1 MKANKSFAAIIL
13 AAGQGRR
20 MKSDRPKAM
29 HEIAGQAMLGHVMQT
44 AQAAGVGHIIVV
56 TAPKQDDVRT
66 LAIHLDAKAQ
76 CATQT
81 EPLGTGDAVRAA
93 LPLLKGLGKSGRVV
107 VMFGDTPLIPP
118 SVIDALLTAKA
129 PLAVLGF
136 TPDDTAAYGRIV
148 LENSQ
153 PIVIIEHKDATADQR
168 KIKLCNGG
176 AMAIDAVLL
185 PDLLEQLSND
195 NAQGEYYL
203 PDLVQLA
210 VAAGHSTALVKSTSE
225 NVMGVDSQA
234 ALAQAEEI
242 YQNRLRQK
250 FMDAGVT
257 LIAPETIYFSHD
269 TQIEKNVII
278 EPHCFFGTNVS
289 IASGARIKSF
299 SHIDNAIIGRN
310 AQIGP
315 YARLRPGTVLEADV
329 KIGNFVETK
338 QAHIEMGAKVN
349 HLSYIGDAHIGA
361 KANIGAGVI
370 TCNYDGFNKHK
381 TEIGVEVFVGSNTS
395 LIAPIKI
402 ADGAYIGSS
411 SALSERCRKRCFGCY
426 PCAFALDK
434 RLGGEVPHPSQKGK
448 KIICAALS
456 ALLAKNK
463 SRQ

>member
-1 MKANKSFAAIIL
+1 MKANESFAAIIL

-20 MKSDRPKAM
+20 MQSDRPKVM

-44 AQAAGVGHIIVV
+44 AQAARVGHIIVV
-56 TAPKQDDVRT
+56 TAPKQDDIRA
-66 LAIHLDAKAQ
+66 LAARLDAKVQ
-76 CATQT
+76 NATQA

-93 LPLLKGLGKSGRVV
+93 LPLLKSLGKNGRVV
-107 VMFGDTPLIPP
+107 VMFGDTPLMPP
-118 SVIDALLTAKA
+118 SVIEALLAAKA

-136 TPDDTAAYGRIV
+136 IPNDAESYGRIV
-148 LENSQ
+148 LEKNQ
-153 PIVIIEHKDATADQR
+153 PIAIIEHKDATSAQR

-176 AMAIDAVLL
+176 AMAIDAALL

-210 VAAGHSTALVKSTSE
+210 VAAGHSTVLVESTPE
-225 NVMGVDSQA
+225 NVMGVDSQT
-234 ALAQAEEI
+234 ALAQAEKI
-242 YQNRLRQK
+242 YQNKLRQK

-257 LIAPETIYFSHD
+257 LIAPETTYFSYD
-269 TQIEKNVII
+269 TKIEKNVII

-289 IASGARIKSF
+289 ISSGARIKSF

-338 QAHIEMGAKVN
+338 QAHIETGAKIN

-381 TEIGVEVFVGSNTS
+381 TEIGAGVFVGSNTS

-411 SALSERCRKRCFGCY
+411 SALSENIESD
-426 PCAFALDK
+426 ALAVTRAPL
-434 RLGGEVPHPSQKGK
+434 RLIKGWATKFRARHKKGK
-448 KIICAALS
+448 K
-456 ALLAKNK
+456 
-463 SRQ
+463 